1 MDGTRKFATAL
12 SLAGGATKAKI
23 RKLKGRRWKYPLS
36 LELQYATAINRYM
49 TKRWKEYA
57 AQALAMMVPRMDA
70 VSLEPAPG
78 EYGPALGAIVSIA
91 RNIGE
96 FNKREMDAFRKIAV
110 GDAFVQ
116 DEPWVEKTLQDWAQN
131 QVSLITKATDDMRD
145 AVARRVRD
153 GVKHGKINREI
164 ESQIM
169 QDLPGISKRRAQII
183 ARDQASKL
191 NASLSE
197 GRMKDA
203 GLETYIWETAYD
215 ERVRGLPGGKYPKAL
230 PSHWAMQGKICR
242 WDDPTVYRNAKG
254 EWEKR
259 PANCPYTTPGT
270 EILCRCVALPN
281 WDELEEVE
289 AAGPEVKAQLEI
301 ERAQEAI
308 EKAAT
313 AAGYINPSNP
323 ALAAFVQ
330 EEARA
335 KTALENLLAVVTGAA
350 KKPAAVAVV
359 AKPKPKKKEKAPP
372 TLENLEATIKKADKN
387 WKHWNADERAR
398 YAEKLVELFENSDFG
413 MNVPRTND
421 RGDDVI
427 AAIFGS
433 HFKNQMETKTGE
445 GLVDVAYRK
454 RASET
459 LFGTKL
465 AKTKDAEFEKYGFL
479 MDKDMYKQATSGIA
493 DQYWRYGDGVQVRF
507 KKDMVK
513 TTFTIGDSLGAG
525 LTPSY
530 TSDPKVVSSR
540 NAHINRV
547 LALTETKSAAEATRS
562 LGTSYIELQYHGDLT
577 PDMVESVFIPAPTA
591 NKLSAE
597 AIQKMRDSGAALYTH
612 DAKGNVIPF

>member
-289 AAGPEVKAQLEI
+289 AAGPEVKAQREI

-359 AKPKPKKKEKAPP
+359 AKPKKKEKAPP

-562 LGTSYIELQYHGDLT
+562 LGTSYIELQYHGNLT

-591 NKLSAE
+591 KKLSAE

>member
-1 MDGTRKFATAL
+1 MDKTRRFATELAA
-12 SLAGGATKAKI
+12 AGGIT
-23 RKLKGRRWKYPLS
+23 RSRLRSLKGRRWKYPLS
-36 LELQYATAINRYM
+36 IELRYAAAIRRYLDGQ
-49 TKRWKEYA
+49 WKECA
-57 AQALAMMVPRMDA
+57 AQAVAMMVPRSDA
-70 VSLEPAPG
+70 AVDLEPAPG
-78 EYGPALGAIVSIA
+78 EYGPALGAIVSLS
-91 RNIGE
+91 RNLSE

-110 GDAFVQ
+110 GDAFEQ
-116 DEPWVEKTLQDWAQN
+116 EEPWVEATLQEWSKN
-131 QVSLITKATDDMRD
+131 QVSLITKATGDMRD

-153 GVKHGKINREI
+153 GVKRGRLNKEI
-164 ESQIM
+164 TSQIM
-169 QDLPGISKRRAQII
+169 KDLPGISARRAAII
-183 ARDQASKL
+183 SRDQCAKL
-191 NASLSE
+191 NSELSE

-203 GLETYIWETAYD
+203 GLETYVWETASD
-215 ERVRGLPGGKYPKAL
+215 ERVRGNPSGIYKRAV
-230 PSHWAMQGKICR
+230 PSHWEMQGKVCR
-242 WDDPTVYRNAKG
+242 WDDPSVYKNSSG
-254 EWEKR
+254 EWVKR
-259 PANCPYTTPGT
+259 PANAPYNHPGM

-289 AAGPEVKAQLEI
+289 AVGPEIK
-301 ERAQEAI
+301 AQEAI
-308 EKAAT
+308 EKAAM
-313 AAGYINPSNP
+313 
-323 ALAAFVQ
+323 
-330 EEARA
+330 
-335 KTALENLLAVVTGAA
+335 VTGAA
-350 KKPAAVAVV
+350 KKPAAVAV
-359 AKPKPKKKEKAPP
+359 ATKPKEKALP

-454 RASET
+454 KASGT

-465 AKTKDAEFEKYGFL
+465 SKTKDSEFEKYGFL
-479 MDKDMYKQATSGIA
+479 MDKNMYKQAISGIA

-507 KKDMVK
+507 KKNMVK
-513 TTFTIGDSLGAG
+513 TTFTIGDSLGSA

-530 TSDPKVVSSR
+530 TSDPKVVSSK

-591 NKLSAE
+591 KKLSAE

>member
-1 MDGTRKFATAL
+1 MDGTRKFAIAL

-36 LELQYATAINRYM
+36 LELQYGTAINRYM

-289 AAGPEVKAQLEI
+289 AAGPEVKAQREI

-335 KTALENLLAVVTGAA
+335 KTALENLLAAVTGAA
-350 KKPAAVAVV
+350 KKPAAVAV
-359 AKPKPKKKEKAPP
+359 AAKPKKKEKAPP
-372 TLENLEATIKKADKN
+372 TLENLEATIRKADKN

-562 LGTSYIELQYHGDLT
+562 LGTSYIELQYHGNLT

-591 NKLSAE
+591 KKLSAE

>member
-23 RKLKGRRWKYPLS
+23 RKLKGHRWKYPLS
-36 LELQYATAINRYM
+36 LELRYATAINRYM

-70 VSLEPAPG
+70 AVNLEPAPG

-289 AAGPEVKAQLEI
+289 AAGPEVKAQREI

-335 KTALENLLAVVTGAA
+335 KTSLENLLAAVTGAA
-350 KKPAAVAVV
+350 KKPAAVVV
-359 AKPKPKKKEKAPP
+359 AAKPKKKEKAPP

-387 WKHWNADERAR
+387 WKHWNSDERAR

-454 RASET
+454 KASET

-479 MDKDMYKQATSGIA
+479 MDKDMFKQATSGIA

-562 LGTSYIELQYHGDLT
+562 LGTSYIELQYHGNLT

>member
-36 LELQYATAINRYM
+36 LELQYGTAINRYM

-289 AAGPEVKAQLEI
+289 AAGPEVKAQREI

-335 KTALENLLAVVTGAA
+335 KTALENLLAAVTGAA
-350 KKPAAVAVV
+350 KKPAAVAV
-359 AKPKPKKKEKAPP
+359 AAKPKKKEKAPP
-372 TLENLEATIKKADKN
+372 TLENLEATIKKAVKN

-465 AKTKDAEFEKYGFL
+465 SKTKDAEFEKYGFL

-562 LGTSYIELQYHGDLT
+562 LGTSYIELQYHGNLT

-591 NKLSAE
+591 KKLSAE

>member
-36 LELQYATAINRYM
+36 LELQYGTAINRYM

-57 AQALAMMVPRMDA
+57 GQALAMMVPRMDSA

-289 AAGPEVKAQLEI
+289 AAGPEVKAQREI

-335 KTALENLLAVVTGAA
+335 KTALENLLAAVTGAA
-350 KKPAAVAVV
+350 KKPAAVVV
-359 AKPKPKKKEKAPP
+359 AAKPKKEEKAPP

-454 RASET
+454 KASET

-479 MDKDMYKQATSGIA
+479 MDKDMFKQATSGIA

-562 LGTSYIELQYHGDLT
+562 LGTSYIELQYHGNLT

>member
-36 LELQYATAINRYM
+36 LELRYATAINRYM

-57 AQALAMMVPRMDA
+57 GQALAMMVPRMDA

-131 QVSLITKATDDMRD
+131 QISLITKATDDMRD

-289 AAGPEVKAQLEI
+289 AAGPEVKAQREI

-313 AAGYINPSNP
+313 AAGYINPINP

-335 KTALENLLAVVTGAA
+335 KTALENLLAAVTGAA
-350 KKPAAVAVV
+350 KKPAAVAV
-359 AKPKPKKKEKAPP
+359 AAKPKKKEKAPP

-454 RASET
+454 KASET

-479 MDKDMYKQATSGIA
+479 MDRDMYKQATSGIA

-562 LGTSYIELQYHGDLT
+562 LGTSYIELQYHGNLT
-577 PDMVESVFIPAPTA
+577 PNMVESVFIPAPTA

>member
-289 AAGPEVKAQLEI
+289 AAGPEVKAQREI

-313 AAGYINPSNP
+313 AAGYISPSNP

-350 KKPAAVAVV
+350 KKHAAVVV
-359 AKPKPKKKEKAPP
+359 AAKPKKKEKAPP
-372 TLENLEATIKKADKN
+372 TLENLESTIKKADKN

-530 TSDPKVVSSR
+530 TRDPKVVSSR

-562 LGTSYIELQYHGDLT
+562 LGTSYIELQYHGNLT

-591 NKLSAE
+591 KKLSAE

>member
-36 LELQYATAINRYM
+36 LELQYGTAINRYM

-57 AQALAMMVPRMDA
+57 AQSLAMMVPRMDA

-191 NASLSE
+191 NAALSE

-289 AAGPEVKAQLEI
+289 AAGPEVKAQREI

-335 KTALENLLAVVTGAA
+335 KTALENLLAAVTGAA
-350 KKPAAVAVV
+350 KKTAAVAVV
-359 AKPKPKKKEKAPP
+359 AKPKPKKKEKEPP

-513 TTFTIGDSLGAG
+513 TTFTIGDSLVAG

-540 NAHINRV
+540 NEHINRV

-562 LGTSYIELQYHGDLT
+562 LGTSYIELQYHGNLT

-591 NKLSAE
+591 KKLSAE

>member
-12 SLAGGATKAKI
+12 SLAGGATKSKI

-36 LELQYATAINRYM
+36 LELRYATAINRYI

-70 VSLEPAPG
+70 AVDLEPAPG

-96 FNKREMDAFRKIAV
+96 FNRREMDAFRKIAV

-153 GVKHGKINREI
+153 GVKHGKTNREI

-169 QDLPGISKRRAQII
+169 RDLPGIGRRRAQII

-242 WDDPTVYRNAKG
+242 WDDPTVYLNSKG

-289 AAGPEVKAQLEI
+289 EAGPEVKAQREI

-323 ALAAFVQ
+323 AIAAFVQ

-335 KTALENLLAVVTGAA
+335 KAALENLLAAVTGAA
-350 KKPAAVAVV
+350 KKPAAVAVAV
-359 AKPKPKKKEKAPP
+359 KPKKEEKVPP
-372 TLENLEATIKKADKN
+372 TLENLEDTIKKADKK
-387 WKHWNADERAR
+387 WKQWNADERAR
-398 YAEKLVELFENSDFG
+398 FAEKLVELFENSDFG

-454 RASET
+454 KASAT

-465 AKTKDAEFEKYGFL
+465 SKTKNAEFEKYGFL

-493 DQYWRYGDGVQVRF
+493 DMYWRYGDGVQVRF

-525 LTPSY
+525 MTPSY
-530 TSDPKVVSSR
+530 TSDPKVVSSK
-540 NAHINRV
+540 NVHISQV

-562 LGTSYIELQYHGDLT
+562 LGIRYIELQYHGNLT
-577 PDMVESVFIPAPTA
+577 PDMVESVFIPKPTA
-591 NKLSAE
+591 KKLSAE

>member
-91 RNIGE
+91 RNSGE

-289 AAGPEVKAQLEI
+289 AAGPEVKAQREI

-335 KTALENLLAVVTGAA
+335 KTALENLLAAVTGAA
-350 KKPAAVAVV
+350 KKPAAVVAVRLTQTAHPDREGLDTEEFLIKHYGFSKNDAADIHRSLIDYTGKYYTEIRHAQRGAFSSRGADFVKRMEDSGKSLETFIVNAPYWAGGTTFRGFVTSKERFEKLMADV
-359 AKPKPKKKEKAPP
+359 ANGAIIDMRGLSSWSTNANIAKAF
-372 TLENLEATIKKADKN
+372 ATDGARGGNYSVILKCEGQNRGTSIKAVSKFK
-387 WKHWNADERAR
+387 DEDEVLVSKDAR
-398 YAEKLVELFENSDFG
+398 YKIKSIEQKDNVYVLNVEEVSDG
-413 MNVPRTND
+413 
-421 RGDDVI
+421 
-427 AAIFGS
+427 
-433 HFKNQMETKTGE
+433 
-445 GLVDVAYRK
+445 
-454 RASET
+454 
-459 LFGTKL
+459 
-465 AKTKDAEFEKYGFL
+465 
-479 MDKDMYKQATSGIA
+479 
-493 DQYWRYGDGVQVRF
+493 W
-507 KKDMVK
+507 
-513 TTFTIGDSLGAG
+513 
-525 LTPSY
+525 
-530 TSDPKVVSSR
+530 
-540 NAHINRV
+540 
-547 LALTETKSAAEATRS
+547 
-562 LGTSYIELQYHGDLT
+562 
-577 PDMVESVFIPAPTA
+577 
-591 NKLSAE
+591 
-597 AIQKMRDSGAALYTH
+597 
-612 DAKGNVIPF
+612 

>member
-36 LELQYATAINRYM
+36 LELQYGTAINRYM

-289 AAGPEVKAQLEI
+289 AAGPEVKAQREI

-313 AAGYINPSNP
+313 AAGYISPSNP

-335 KTALENLLAVVTGAA
+335 KTALENLLAAVTGAA
-350 KKPAAVAVV
+350 KKPAAVVV
-359 AKPKPKKKEKAPP
+359 AAKPKKKEKAPP
-372 TLENLEATIKKADKN
+372 TLENLESTIKKADKN

-562 LGTSYIELQYHGDLT
+562 LGTSYIELQYHGNLT

-591 NKLSAE
+591 KKLSAE

>member
-36 LELQYATAINRYM
+36 LELQYGTAINRYM

-289 AAGPEVKAQLEI
+289 AAGPEVKAQREI

-350 KKPAAVAVV
+350 KKPAAVAV
-359 AKPKPKKKEKAPP
+359 AAKPKKKEKEPP

-530 TSDPKVVSSR
+530 TSDPNVVSSR

-562 LGTSYIELQYHGDLT
+562 LGTSYIELQYHGNLT

-591 NKLSAE
+591 KKLSAE

>member
-36 LELQYATAINRYM
+36 LELQYGTAINRYM

-289 AAGPEVKAQLEI
+289 AAGPEVKAQREI

-335 KTALENLLAVVTGAA
+335 KTALENLLAAVTGAA

-479 MDKDMYKQATSGIA
+479 MDKNMYKQATSGIA

-562 LGTSYIELQYHGDLT
+562 LGTSYIELQYHGNLT

-591 NKLSAE
+591 KKLSAE

>member
-1 MDGTRKFATAL
+1 MDKTRKFAAAL
-12 SLAGGATKAKI
+12 SQAGGITKGKL
-23 RKLKGRRWKYPLS
+23 RRLKGRRWKYPLS
-36 LELQYATAINRYM
+36 LELQYGTAINRYM

-57 AQALAMMVPRMDA
+57 GQALAMMVPRMDA

-289 AAGPEVKAQLEI
+289 AAGPEVKAQREI

-359 AKPKPKKKEKAPP
+359 AKPKKKEKEPP

>member
-36 LELQYATAINRYM
+36 LELQYGTAINRYM

-70 VSLEPAPG
+70 AVNLEPAPG

-153 GVKHGKINREI
+153 GVKYGKTNREI

-289 AAGPEVKAQLEI
+289 AAGPEVKAQREI

-335 KTALENLLAVVTGAA
+335 KTALENLLAAVTGAA
-350 KKPAAVAVV
+350 KKPAAVAV
-359 AKPKPKKKEKAPP
+359 AAKPKKKEKAPP

-454 RASET
+454 KASET

-479 MDKDMYKQATSGIA
+479 MDRDMYKQATSGIA

-562 LGTSYIELQYHGDLT
+562 LGTSYIELQYHGNLT

>member
-36 LELQYATAINRYM
+36 LELQYGTAINRYM

-57 AQALAMMVPRMDA
+57 GQALAMMVPRMDA
-70 VSLEPAPG
+70 AVNLEPAPG

-131 QVSLITKATDDMRD
+131 QISLITKATDDMRD

-289 AAGPEVKAQLEI
+289 AAGPEVKAQREI

-335 KTALENLLAVVTGAA
+335 KTALENLLAAVTGAA
-350 KKPAAVAVV
+350 KKPAAVVV
-359 AKPKPKKKEKAPP
+359 AAKPKKEEKAPP

-454 RASET
+454 KASET

-479 MDKDMYKQATSGIA
+479 MDKDMFKQATSGIA
-493 DQYWRYGDGVQVRF
+493 DQYWQYGDGVQVRF

-562 LGTSYIELQYHGDLT
+562 LGTSYIELQYHGNLT

-591 NKLSAE
+591 KKLSAE

>member
-36 LELQYATAINRYM
+36 LELQYGTAINRYM

-289 AAGPEVKAQLEI
+289 AAGPEVKAQREI

-350 KKPAAVAVV
+350 KKPASVAVV
-359 AKPKPKKKEKAPP
+359 AKPKKKEKAPP
-372 TLENLEATIKKADKN
+372 TLENLKATIKKADKN

-454 RASET
+454 KASET

-562 LGTSYIELQYHGDLT
+562 LGTSYIELQYHGNLT

-591 NKLSAE
+591 KKLSAE

>member
-36 LELQYATAINRYM
+36 LELQYGTAINRYM

-191 NASLSE
+191 NSSLSE

-242 WDDPTVYRNAKG
+242 WDDPTVYCNAKG

-289 AAGPEVKAQLEI
+289 AAGPEVKAQREI

-335 KTALENLLAVVTGAA
+335 KTALENLLAAVTGAA

-359 AKPKPKKKEKAPP
+359 AKPKKKEKAPP

-433 HFKNQMETKTGE
+433 HFKNQIETKTGE

-454 RASET
+454 KTSET

-465 AKTKDAEFEKYGFL
+465 AKTKAAEFEKYGFL
-479 MDKDMYKQATSGIA
+479 MDKNMYKQATSGIA
-493 DQYWRYGDGVQVRF
+493 DKYWRYGDGVQVRF

-540 NAHINRV
+540 NVHINSV

-562 LGTSYIELQYHGDLT
+562 LGTSYIELQYHGNLT

-591 NKLSAE
+591 KKISAE

>member
-36 LELQYATAINRYM
+36 LELQYSTAINRYM

-131 QVSLITKATDDMRD
+131 QVSLITKATDDIRD

-289 AAGPEVKAQLEI
+289 AAGPEVKAQREI

-387 WKHWNADERAR
+387 RKHWNADERAR

-479 MDKDMYKQATSGIA
+479 MDRDMYKQATSGIA

-591 NKLSAE
+591 KKLSAE

>member
-36 LELQYATAINRYM
+36 LELQYGTAINRYM

-191 NASLSE
+191 NAALSE

-513 TTFTIGDSLGAG
+513 TTFTIGDSLEAG

>member
-289 AAGPEVKAQLEI
+289 AAGPEVKAQREI

-359 AKPKPKKKEKAPP
+359 AKPKKKEKAPP

-387 WKHWNADERAR
+387 WKHWNTDERAR

-562 LGTSYIELQYHGDLT
+562 LGTSYIELQYHGNLT

-591 NKLSAE
+591 KKLSAE

>member
-289 AAGPEVKAQLEI
+289 AAGPEVKAQREI

-359 AKPKPKKKEKAPP
+359 AKPKKKEKAPP

-562 LGTSYIELQYHGDLT
+562 LGTSYIELQYHGNLT

-591 NKLSAE
+591 KKLSAE
-597 AIQKMRDSGAALYTH
+597 AIQKMRDSGAVLYTH

>member
-36 LELQYATAINRYM
+36 LELQYGTAINRYM

-57 AQALAMMVPRMDA
+57 AQSLAMMVPRMDA
-70 VSLEPAPG
+70 VNLEPAPG

-242 WDDPTVYRNAKG
+242 WDDPTVYRNSKG

-289 AAGPEVKAQLEI
+289 AAGPEVKAQREI

-335 KTALENLLAVVTGAA
+335 KTALENLLAAVTGAA
-350 KKPAAVAVV
+350 KKPAAVAV
-359 AKPKPKKKEKAPP
+359 AAKPKKKEKAPP

-454 RASET
+454 KASET

-479 MDKDMYKQATSGIA
+479 MDRDMYKQATSVIA

-530 TSDPKVVSSR
+530 TSDPKVVSSS

-547 LALTETKSAAEATRS
+547 LALTETKSAAKATRS

-591 NKLSAE
+591 KKLSAE

-612 DAKGNVIPF
+612 DENGNVIPF

>member
-36 LELQYATAINRYM
+36 LELQYGTAINRYM

-70 VSLEPAPG
+70 AVNLEPEPG
-78 EYGPALGAIVSIA
+78 EYGPALVAIVSIA

-289 AAGPEVKAQLEI
+289 AAGPEVKAQREI

-335 KTALENLLAVVTGAA
+335 KTALENLLAAVTG
-350 KKPAAVAVV
+350 
-359 AKPKPKKKEKAPP
+359 
-372 TLENLEATIKKADKN
+372 TRQN
-387 WKHWNADERAR
+387 
-398 YAEKLVELFENSDFG
+398 
-413 MNVPRTND
+413 
-421 RGDDVI
+421 
-427 AAIFGS
+427 
-433 HFKNQMETKTGE
+433 
-445 GLVDVAYRK
+445 
-454 RASET
+454 
-459 LFGTKL
+459 GT
-465 AKTKDAEFEKYGFL
+465 
-479 MDKDMYKQATSGIA
+479 QA
-493 DQYWRYGDGVQVRF
+493 
-507 KKDMVK
+507 
-513 TTFTIGDSLGAG
+513 
-525 LTPSY
+525 
-530 TSDPKVVSSR
+530 
-540 NAHINRV
+540 
-547 LALTETKSAAEATRS
+547 
-562 LGTSYIELQYHGDLT
+562 
-577 PDMVESVFIPAPTA
+577 PAPW
-591 NKLSAE
+591 
-597 AIQKMRDSGAALYTH
+597 
-612 DAKGNVIPF
+612 F